1 MKARHERVVGVM
13 LDAIKYFLK
22 VEDKDIWLDQSM
34 KTVQRVDEVRDHNF
48 KNYGWN
54 EEILALR
61 PDITFWKRDTVD
73 GIKVKTLWL
82 LDITVPF
89 GRILEDG
96 SNSLS
101 NKWRLKLLK
110 YNPLQSAV
118 FSFLKDCDNDGY
130 KLDVKTGFIVISSLG
145 AVYGETPK
153 TFKRIIE
160 LDGKPLTK
168 SLCNIWMEKFVVEAL
183 KGSFNL
189 WIKACPRTIG
199 EMDPKETLT
208 VLQTQNENLGIA
220 EDHRQIC
227 NDCHVSVLNAL
238 TIGDEVLENKEK
250 LHVLAPEEANE
261 LIDSGV
267 VCSDFEEDLNL
278 EVVPDVEE
286 TTKEEFEMCTINV
299 PEYSD
304 DDAMTDREIATLAG
318 MQANDEGAAGEL
330 IPIQKT
336 NEEDSEELIIGDSG
350 EEMTLESETDDFP
363 SD

>member
-1 MKARHERVVGVM
+1 
-13 LDAIKYFLK
+13 
-22 VEDKDIWLDQSM
+22 
-34 KTVQRVDEVRDHNF
+34 
-48 KNYGWN
+48 
-54 EEILALR
+54 
-61 PDITFWKRDTVD
+61 
-73 GIKVKTLWL
+73 
-82 LDITVPF
+82 
-89 GRILEDG
+89 
-96 SNSLS
+96 
-101 NKWRLKLLK
+101 LK

-118 FSFLKDCDNDGY
+118 FSFLKDQDEDGY
-130 KLDVKTGFIVISSLG
+130 KLDVKTGFIVVSSLG

-168 SLCNIWMEKFVVEAL
+168 SLCNIWMEKFVVESL

-238 TIGDEVLENKEK
+238 TVGDEVLENKEK

-261 LIDSGV
+261 LIDVGV
-267 VCSDFEEDLNL
+267 VCSDFEENLSL
-278 EVVPDVEE
+278 EVLPDIEE
-286 TTKEEFEMCTINV
+286 TAKEEFEVCTINV

-304 DDAMTDREIATLAG
+304 DDAMTEHEIATLSG
-318 MQANDEGAAGEL
+318 MQDNDEGAAAEI
-330 IPIQKT
+330 IPTLKK

-350 EEMTLESETDDFP
+350 DELTIGSETDDFP